1 MAVRGAPRTATSSH
15 FFENVDIKKADIMGL
30 GGISAILS
38 PMYGRENRG
47 TSDIDSYI
55 LRGNQ
60 KKVTLMK
67 T

>member
-1 MAVRGAPRTATSSH
+1 MFNRGSAD
-15 FFENVDIKKADIMGL
+15 FENVAIKKADIKGL

-47 TSDIDSYI
+47 TSDIDSNI

-60 KKVTLMK
+60 KKVT
-67 T
+67 